1 LIKFASNK
9 DECNQVPLPRRGQ
22 IGMVTDTLKENMNIL
37 QLLVLTDDRR
47 ELVYTIT
54 DT

>member
-1 LIKFASNK
+1 
-9 DECNQVPLPRRGQ
+9 
-22 IGMVTDTLKENMNIL
+22 MVTDTLKENMNIL